1 MTAVT
6 IPRRELEWLMDCSEI
21 QMGDG
26 DTARAIAERW
36 LDGRSAID
44 IINAQQRRMGYQE
57 LSADDSS
64 RI

>member
-1 MTAVT
+1 
-6 IPRRELEWLMDCSEI
+6 
-21 QMGDG
+21 MGDG
-26 DTARAIAERW
+26 DTARDLAERW

-64 RI
+64 QI

>member
-1 MTAVT
+1 VTTVT
-6 IPRRELEWLMDCSEI
+6 IPRRELEWLMGCSDT

-26 DTARAIAERW
+26 DTARDLVERW